1 MLSQS
6 VYIRRF
12 AREQSPMFFA
22 FDPQLVPCSLTLQEL
37 NVNDIRQTKMCLG
50 TGKSLQP
57 NPPNG
62 VRKSFYLTHLSY
74 GESILGEPYQIQK
87 PVGVPPAPLIKLK
100 FRCVQYTALDGSA
113 LPFNIIR
120 LMASIVCTRTA
131 PNLVPSQQVTLR
143 FVCLFPPQRVPI
155 LIKKWGDV
163 FSELV
168 HIFLF

>member
-1 MLSQS
+1 
-6 VYIRRF
+6 
-12 AREQSPMFFA
+12 
-22 FDPQLVPCSLTLQEL
+22 
-37 NVNDIRQTKMCLG
+37 MCLG
-50 TGKSLQP
+50 TGQSLQP

-120 LMASIVCTRTA
+120 LMASIVGTRTA

-163 FSELV
+163 FFESV
-168 HIFLF
+168 HIFFPLCSFLWISEILLLNTNNENYIVIFLILAFFETN